1 MELGGNGDG
10 LGRSVGVA
18 TGGWGRVLRQAP
30 PPSSTAAP
38 PFLEEPSNGSVVLGK
53 EAELRCAVRGGV
65 AVQWARGGLLL
76 GALPGPA
83 HPRYRLV
90 GDPRKGAEE
99 AGLRERERGDWAS
112 NEGGVANGVGWLNGE
127 QKGAW
132 PNEGAAGWLE
142 KGVWLTW

>member
-142 KGVWLTW
+142 KGAWLTW